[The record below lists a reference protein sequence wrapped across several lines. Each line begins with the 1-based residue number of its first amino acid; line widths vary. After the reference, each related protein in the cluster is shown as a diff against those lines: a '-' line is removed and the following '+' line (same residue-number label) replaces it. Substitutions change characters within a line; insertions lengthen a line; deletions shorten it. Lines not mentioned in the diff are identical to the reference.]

1 VVVCEIGLRIYW
13 FKQEYFLSLVAMLR
27 NAGNGQAP
35 VWPPEMIL
43 RCIDD
48 GCTSCC
54 EKSKSYGPQSPTVAR
69 DLNNLAELLCKA
81 NRMIDAE
88 PTAVGLSDEK
98 ILSCGR
104 RQLQKFVRRLIGR

>member
-1 VVVCEIGLRIYW
+1 MM
-13 FKQEYFLSLVAMLR
+13 VARLAVRKAKATDLKARPM
-27 NAGNGQAP
+27 
-35 VWPPEMIL
+35 
-43 RCIDD
+43 
-48 GCTSCC
+48 
-54 EKSKSYGPQSPTVAR
+54 AR

-104 RQLQKFVRRLIGR
+104 RQL

>member
-1 VVVCEIGLRIYW
+1 
-13 FKQEYFLSLVAMLR
+13 
-27 NAGNGQAP
+27 
-35 VWPPEMIL
+35 MIL

-48 GCTSCC
+48 GCTSCG

-88 PTAVGLSDEK
+88 PTALGLSDEK